1 MLLLWDGNVK
11 EGMHQLWKSVK
22 LSSPFLHWSALYL
35 EENSQKP
42 NSSVLKVFVKNFST
56 EANEA
61 LNLQFKKFNL
71 PSWPSVHWTPHL
83 LFLSQTQKSS
93 EAHFLKRGMKALLLT
108 MSSVSKNQNDK
119 YRQKIWNFKRIFP
132 GWTSCDCTK
141 VLDWKRWF
149 EKDWLGMQFRA
160 ILDRSS
166 KIQLH
171 SIEIDQSPS
180 VTKYVC
186 FCTQSSISYPQL

>member
-35 EENSQKP
+35 EENSRKP
-42 NSSVLKVFVKNFST
+42 NSSVLKVFVKNFSK

-83 LFLSQTQKSS
+83 LFISDSKELWSTLSEKGDESPSSHNAERFQESNTDERSETLNGYFLDELLVIAQKYWIGKGG
-93 EAHFLKRGMKALLLT
+93 LKKIGWEC
-108 MSSVSKNQNDK
+108 SSV
-119 YRQKIWNFKRIFP
+119 
-132 GWTSCDCTK
+132 
-141 VLDWKRWF
+141 
-149 EKDWLGMQFRA
+149 
-160 ILDRSS
+160 
-166 KIQLH
+166 
-171 SIEIDQSPS
+171 
-180 VTKYVC
+180 
-186 FCTQSSISYPQL
+186 QSSIDRLQNSTPFHRDRSEPLSD